1 MEIPILQDILII
13 LGLGIVVLFLFDRIK
28 IPPIVGFL
36 LTGFIAGPYGFALVR
51 GVHEV
56 EIMAE
61 IGVVLLLFALG
72 LEFSFKKLAE
82 IKKATLLG
90 GSVQVFF
97 TTAIVFILANF
108 SGFTVP
114 ESIFLGFLI
123 ALSSTAIVL
132 KSLQE
137 KGSIASPSG
146 QISLGIL
153 IFQDLIIIPMML
165 VTPVLAGKGSA
176 EFSGISFLIK
186 IILLLGFLYLSS
198 IWLVPKILY
207 QITRTRNRELFLMTV
222 GFLGFSIAWLT
233 SQIGLSLA
241 LGAFLA
247 GLIISESEYSQN
259 AFANILP
266 LRDIFMG
273 FFFVSIGMLLNI
285 KTIINYPLLVI
296 AIATLILL
304 LKIFTAGTAALL
316 LKYPMTTAIV
326 VGLNLA
332 QVGEFSFILS
342 KTGTKF
348 GLISDTPYQI
358 FLAVS
363 IITMMG
369 TPFLMKVGQWSDRIV
384 GFIPLPKKFK
394 KMSSI
399 KDDSEFEHGLNDH
412 LIIVGYG
419 LNGRNLAR
427 AAKAFQIDY
436 MVLDMNPE
444 TIQREK
450 KEGIPIHFGDAAQ
463 EEVLRHANINK
474 ARMLVI
480 AINDAAATRRITSIA
495 HHLNPSLH
503 IIVRTRFMQEVNAL
517 KDLGANEV
525 IPEEFETS
533 IEIFNRVLKCYLIDQ
548 NKIDELT
555 SQIRSDNY
563 QMFRKPADERETL
576 AGIKIPNVEIV
587 KFKVPGDF
595 EYINK
600 PLSQLQWKQNYKIN
614 ILVIFKGQN
623 IITDIQSESSLNT
636 NDEILVLGTPQNIA
650 RFAQETGF

>member
-97 TTAIVFILANF
+97 TTAIVFLLAKF
-108 SGFTVP
+108 SGFSVP

-146 QISLGIL
+146 RISLGIL

-165 VTPVLAGKGSA
+165 VTPVLAGKDSA
-176 EFSGISFLIK
+176 KFSGISFLVK

-273 FFFVSIGMLLNI
+273 FFFVSIGMLLNV
-285 KTIINYPLLVI
+285 KTIINYPGLVLII
-296 AIATLILL
+296 AAGILILKVL
-304 LKIFTAGTAALL
+304 TAGTATLL

-363 IITMMG
+363 ILTMMG
-369 TPFLMKVGQWSDRIV
+369 TPFLIKLGQRADKIV
-384 GFIPLPKKFK
+384 GFITLPKRLK
-394 KMSSI
+394 KRSSS

-412 LIIVGYG
+412 LIIIGYG
-419 LNGRNLAR
+419 LNGRNLTK
-427 AAKAFQIDY
+427 AAKAFHIDY

-495 HHLNPSLH
+495 RQLNPSLH
-503 IIVRTRFMQEVNAL
+503 IIVRTRFMQEVHAL
-517 KDLGANEV
+517 KDLGADEV

-533 IEIFNRVLKCYLIDQ
+533 IEIFNRVLKCYLINQ

-555 SQIRSDNY
+555 NQIRSDNY
-563 QMFRKPADERETL
+563 QMFRKPVDERETI
-576 AGIKIPNVEIV
+576 AGIKIPSVEIV
-587 KFKVPGDF
+587 KFKIPDGF
-595 EYINK
+595 NYINK
-600 PLSQLQWKQNYKIN
+600 PLSQLQWKQIYKIN
-614 ILVIFKGQN
+614 ILVIFREQE
-623 IITDIQSESSLNT
+623 IITGIQGDSTLNL
-636 NDEILVLGTPQNIA
+636 NDEILVLGTHENIA
-650 RFAQETGF
+650 RFAQEIGF

>member
-97 TTAIVFILANF
+97 TTAIVFLLAKF
-108 SGFTVP
+108 SGFSVP

-146 QISLGIL
+146 RISLGIL

-165 VTPVLAGKGSA
+165 VTPVLAGKDSA
-176 EFSGISFLIK
+176 KFSGISFLVK

-273 FFFVSIGMLLNI
+273 FFFVSIGMLLNV
-285 KTIINYPLLVI
+285 KTIINYPGLVLII
-296 AIATLILL
+296 AAGILILKVL
-304 LKIFTAGTAALL
+304 TAGTATLL

-363 IITMMG
+363 ILTMMG
-369 TPFLMKVGQWSDRIV
+369 TPFLIKLGQRADKIV
-384 GFIPLPKKFK
+384 GFITLPKRLK
-394 KMSSI
+394 KRSSS

-412 LIIVGYG
+412 LIIIGYG
-419 LNGRNLAR
+419 LNGRNLTK
-427 AAKAFQIDY
+427 AAKAFHIDY

-495 HHLNPSLH
+495 RQLNPSLH

-587 KFKVPGDF
+587 KFSIPEDF